1 MTLLFG
7 GGKEKKEKKQK
18 KQKGMGWGAEDADER
33 LEAEGLRRTE
43 LDDGRVELYDTD
55 KTVEGVE
62 TYDEDTGELE
72 GRIVLED
79 GKRTGLL
86 ALVKIIENVD
96 VSQDHDV
103 NIESVDF
110 EGKLN
115 VENPSEKDRLWD
127 IDLSL
132 RNIEGTDLDE
142 EEIKIREL
150 GTDEDSNVDSR
161 EFELSGEAKNLLL
174 VKEYIN
180 SLPNADSV
188 LNRSDIE
195 RDLRRIEEE
204 KIEEVEEEYISDTG
218 VNLESF
224 AIPIE
229 KENTIYFSIAIKN
242 LFSSP
247 IKNIQLTKELP
258 TDFMSPDIIDTSAG
272 YADIQEGEIVW
283 KIEEEIQSDSVII
296 LKFSADVY
304 AESIDKISTGPIS
317 INYEG
322 TSSFAKGLSIGG
334 FDAYTRNRF
343 YIDAIERDKEPDV
356 WDCSLVFQNTS
367 EFILQLLN
375 ADVYAAEDYRE
386 HMDDEE
392 EEEVLVEEGVEKFV
406 DVDPNDV
413 PPLPEGARWFS
424 KSWEYESPNI
434 PRFRKL
440 LEFRVMPDFQTTVNG
455 ALSISDV
462 ELYVASITGDVVFSR
477 KEEIEERE
485 LETITVPTFKET
497 DVYASLMIENNGS
510 APLNELKIIHRGF
523 DDEFKPPE
531 AEEITMI
538 WDDSEID
545 IEPEAINIGYESL
558 ELFFEDLQDAPTG
571 MFDEGSVIE
580 VTYPIH
586 CMEPAKEAIF
596 ESEVI
601 YTANTLPV
609 SQEIEFVPEVPDIEA
624 VHKRRKFRVGKE
636 VMPIGDLGDYE
647 IILSIENIGDM
658 ALDNLVLMDKVPEK
672 FEYGD
677 YSMEPDEVT
686 DEVGEDTLKWT
697 IDTLEPA
704 EKLEITY
711 EITGSGEYHP
721 SDAQLAL

>member
-7 GGKEKKEKKQK
+7 GGKEKKEKQK
-18 KQKGMGWGAEDADER
+18 KEKGMGWGSEDADER

-43 LDDGRVELYDTD
+43 LDDGRVELFDTD

-72 GRIVLED
+72 GRIILDE
-79 GKRTGLL
+79 GKKTGLL

-103 NIESVDF
+103 NIDSVDF

-115 VENPSEKDRLWD
+115 VENPSKKDRLWD
-127 IDLSL
+127 IDLTL
-132 RNIEGTDLDE
+132 ENIEGTDLDE
-142 EEIKIREL
+142 KEIKIREL
-150 GTDEDSNVDSR
+150 GTDEDSRVDSR
-161 EFELSGEAKNLLL
+161 DFELAGDAKNLLL

-188 LNRSDIE
+188 LNRRDIE
-195 RDLRRIEEE
+195 KDLRRIEEE
-204 KIEEVEEEYISDTG
+204 KIEEVDEEYISGTKL
-218 VNLESF
+218 NLESF

-229 KENTIYFSIAIKN
+229 KENPIYFAIAIKN
-242 LFSSP
+242 LFNSP
-247 IKNIQLTKELP
+247 IKNIELTKEIP
-258 TDFMSPDIIDTSAG
+258 GDFLSPNIIETSAG
-272 YADIQEGEIVW
+272 YADIQDDEIVW
-283 KIEEEIQSDSVII
+283 KIEEKIQPDSVII

-304 AESIDKISTGPIS
+304 AESIDKINTGQIS
-317 INYEG
+317 IKYEG
-322 TSSFAKGLSIGG
+322 TSSFAKGLKIGG

-356 WDCSLVFQNTS
+356 WDCNLVFHNTS

-375 ADVYAAEDYRE
+375 ADVYAAEDYRV

-392 EEEVLVEEGVEKFV
+392 EEEVIIEEGIEKFV
-406 DVDPNDV
+406 DVDPKDV

-424 KSWEYESPNI
+424 NSWEYESTNI

-455 ALSISDV
+455 NLSVSDV
-462 ELYVASITGDVVFSR
+462 ELYVASITGNVVFSR
-477 KEEIEERE
+477 QEEIKERE
-485 LETITVPTFKET
+485 LETISVPTFKKT
-497 DVYASLMIENNGS
+497 DVFTSLMIENNGS
-510 APLNELKIIHRGF
+510 APLNELKIIHKGF

-531 AEEITMI
+531 ADEVTLI
-538 WDDSEID
+538 WDESEID
-545 IEPEAINIGYESL
+545 IKPEAINIGYDSL
-558 ELFFEDLQDAPTG
+558 ELLFEDLKDAPTG
-571 MFDEGSVIE
+571 MFDEGSIIE
-580 VTYPIH
+580 VKYPIH
-586 CMEPAKEAIF
+586 CMEPAREAIF

-609 SQEIEFVPEVPDIEA
+609 SQEIEFIPEVPSIEA

-636 VMPIGDLGDYE
+636 VMPIGKLGNYE

-658 ALDNLVLMDKVPEK
+658 QLENLVLMDKVPEK

-677 YSMEPDEVT
+677 YSKEPDEVT

-704 EKLEITY
+704 EKMEISY